1 MRCARVGIQIKPIK
15 SASFQKSLRIFF
27 SIFKT
32 YLIQYTL
39 SDKVRPPQLCI
50 TGCLNE
56 YTHLDTY

>member
-1 MRCARVGIQIKPIK
+1 MNRSPSSRQSKNKISIISEKLK
-15 SASFQKSLRIFF
+15 NLFF
-27 SIFKT
+27 DFKT
-32 YLIQYTL
+32 YLIQYRL